1 MFSWQRDVLVTALCC
16 AGLPRLNASPIDS
29 LALVLASRAVIKCGG
44 PGAGG
49 PPRLILTCPPPPP
62 PPPPTQI
69 SEENRRKKEPKKIPS
84 CLIPHLLVVFT
95 WQLEILVTTLSG
107 TSEAHLL

>member
-1 MFSWQRDVLVTALCC
+1 MCWKFGFVFYPQLHGLQLLELLCTSSLCLAGNVTSLVTALCC

-49 PPRLILTCPPPPP
+49 PPPPATMNLPPPPP
-62 PPPPTQI
+62 PNP
-69 SEENRRKKEPKKIPS
+69 NFRGK
-84 CLIPHLLVVFT
+84 
-95 WQLEILVTTLSG
+95 
-107 TSEAHLL
+107 

>member
-49 PPRLILTCPPPPP
+49 PPPPGYYELAPH
-62 PPPPTQI
+62 PPTQI

-107 TSEAHLL
+107 TSEAYLL

>member
-49 PPRLILTCPPPPP
+49 PPPANIKLPP
-62 PPPPTQI
+62 PPPPTPQPKFQ
-69 SEENRRKKEPKKIPS
+69 RKIEGKKNQKKS
-84 CLIPHLLVVFT
+84 LAV
-95 WQLEILVTTLSG
+95 
-107 TSEAHLL
+107 

>member
-49 PPRLILTCPPPPP
+49 PPPPATMNLPPPPH
-62 PPPPTQI
+62 PPTQI
-69 SEENRRKKEPKKIPS
+69 SEENRRKKEPNKIPS

-95 WQLEILVTTLSG
+95 WQLEILLTALSG